1 MIKKVAIRVDAS
13 LHIGTGHVMRCLTLG
28 NALRVKGAEVVFIT
42 RQHPRNL
49 IGFIQQKG
57 FVLHQLPLLP
67 DGEKTTE
74 TGLPQKLMHSQW
86 LGVSQHQDALEC
98 IPLLQEIQPDW
109 LVIDQYAIDCRW
121 QGLLKPY
128 YKKLMVIDD
137 LADRQHECDVLL
149 DQNLGRKVSDYRE
162 LVPANARLL
171 LGTDFALLRPE
182 FTRWRDFSLKR
193 RATKPELKHLLIT
206 MGGIDT
212 NNVTGRVLTV
222 LKDCALPSDLKIT
235 VVMGG
240 AAPWLEQVKQQ
251 AAQMPNATEVKV
263 NVANMA
269 EIMADSDLAIGAAG
283 STSWERCC
291 LGLPTLMVVLADNQL
306 IIANA
311 LERTNAAY
319 LIGDQAAI
327 VNQLPVLMNQ
337 AMLSS
342 VQLAAM
348 SHAASA
354 IVDGAGVE
362 RVIALLEI
370 N

>member
-1 MIKKVAIRVDAS
+1 
-13 LHIGTGHVMRCLTLG
+13 MRCMTLAE
-28 NALRVKGAEVVFIT
+28 ALRDKGGEVSFIT
-42 RQHPRNL
+42 RAHSGNL
-49 IGFIQQKG
+49 IEFIKQKE
-57 FVLHQLPLLP
+57 FAVNSLPLLI
-67 DGEKTTE
+67 GMEKQTE
-74 TGLPQKLMHSQW
+74 TQPENPLAHADW
-86 LGVSQHQDALEC
+86 LGASQQQDALQC
-98 IPLLQEIQPDW
+98 LPLLQEIQPDW
-109 LVIDQYAIDCRW
+109 LVIDHYAIDCNW
-121 QGLLKPY
+121 QSILKPY

-149 DQNLGRKVSDYRE
+149 DQNLSRKISDYRE
-162 LVPANARLL
+162 LVPANAKLL

-193 RATKPELKHLLIT
+193 RAKPVLKHLLIT
-206 MGGIDT
+206 MGGIDPD
-212 NNVTGRVLTV
+212 NVTGRVLTV

-251 AAQMPNATEVKV
+251 AAQMPNATEIKV
-263 NVANMA
+263 NVTNMA
-269 EIMADSDLAIGAAG
+269 EIMANSDLAIGAAG

-291 LGLPTLMVVLADNQL
+291 LGLPTLMVVLADNQQ

-327 VNQLPVLMNQ
+327 VNKLPLLMNQ
-337 AMLSS
+337 AMSS
-342 VQLAAM
+342 AQLAAM
-348 SHAASA
+348 SHAASV

-362 RVIALLEI
+362 RVSAHLEI

>member
-1 MIKKVAIRVDAS
+1 MRIVFRADAS
-13 LHIGTGHVMRCLTLG
+13 LQMGTGHVMRCLTLAE
-28 NALRVKGAEVVFIT
+28 ALRDKGAEVSFIT
-42 RQHPRNL
+42 RAHPGNL
-49 IGFIQQKG
+49 IEFIKQKG
-57 FVLHQLPLLP
+57 FAVISLPLLI
-67 DGEKTTE
+67 GMEKQTE
-74 TGLPQKLMHSQW
+74 TQQTNPLAHAEW
-86 LGVSQHQDALEC
+86 LGASQQQDALQC
-98 IPLLQEIQPDW
+98 VPLLQQLKPNW
-109 LVIDQYAIDCRW
+109 LIIDHYAIDCSW
-121 QGLLKPY
+121 QSILKPY

-137 LADRQHECDVLL
+137 LADRHHECDVLL

-162 LVPANARLL
+162 LVPVNARLL

-193 RATKPELKHLLIT
+193 RVKPELKHLLIT

-212 NNVTGRVLTV
+212 NNVTGSVLTV

-251 AAQMPNATEVKV
+251 AAQMPNATEVRV
-263 NVANMA
+263 NVTNMA
-269 EIMADSDLAIGAAG
+269 EITAHSDLAIGAAG

-291 LGLPTLMVVLADNQL
+291 LGLPTLMVVLADNQQ

-337 AMLSS
+337 AILSS
-342 VQLAAM
+342 TQLTAM

-354 IVDGAGVE
+354 IVDGTGVE
-362 RVIALLEI
+362 RIIAHLEI

>member
-1 MIKKVAIRVDAS
+1 M
-13 LHIGTGHVMRCLTLG
+13 GTGHVMRCMTLAE
-28 NALRVKGAEVVFIT
+28 ALRDKGAEISFIT
-42 RQHPRNL
+42 RAHPGNL
-49 IGFIQQKG
+49 IEFIAQKG
-57 FVLHQLPLLP
+57 FAINSLPLLV
-67 DGEKTTE
+67 GMEKQTQTQPTNPLAHAE
-74 TGLPQKLMHSQW
+74 W
-86 LGVSQHQDALEC
+86 LGALQQQDALQC
-98 IPLLQEIQPDW
+98 VPLLQEIQPDW
-109 LVIDQYAIDCRW
+109 LVIDHYAIDYSW
-121 QGLLKPY
+121 QSILKPY

-162 LVPANARLL
+162 LVPANATLL

-182 FTRWRDFSLKR
+182 FTLWRDSSLKR
-193 RATKPELKHLLIT
+193 RAKPELKHLLIT

-222 LKDCALPSDLKIT
+222 LKDCGLPNNLKIT

-240 AAPWLEQVKQQ
+240 AAPWLEHVKQQ

-263 NVANMA
+263 NVTNMA
-269 EIMADSDLAIGAAG
+269 EIMANSDLAIGAAG

-327 VNQLPVLMNQ
+327 VNQLPVLMTQ

-342 VQLAAM
+342 TQLAAM
-348 SHAASA
+348 SHAASV

-362 RVIALLEI
+362 RVIAHLEI